1 MTKFT
6 TTAAARS
13 FPSPDHAITTR
24 VSRIHN
30 MATWPRIIR
39 SWNSALWLRNRN
51 RNYLT
56 RGEKKNIKIKWSETI
71 VQIGWEF
78 FETENGDAPIWNLL
92 EGDRTSSYAPFR
104 CSDSSDG
111 CAPFLRFSSLA
122 ANICKSL
129 RKVVGYEREKKKENL
144 HLLENYDVTTF
155 FKFTIIQ
162 FFSWYFN
169 HSLIHTLSRG
179 IMRLGKT

>member
-24 VSRIHN
+24 VSRIHS
-30 MATWPRIIR
+30 MATWPRISR
-39 SWNSALWLRNRN
+39 SWNIALWLRNRN
-51 RNYLT
+51 KNELT
-56 RGEKKNIKIKWSETI
+56 RGKKNIKIKLSETI

-78 FETENGDAPIWNLL
+78 FETENWDAPIWKLL

-144 HLLENYDVTTF
+144 HLLVN
-155 FKFTIIQ
+155 
-162 FFSWYFN
+162 
-169 HSLIHTLSRG
+169 
-179 IMRLGKT
+179 